1 MTRAPFVAVPAGLA
15 LLLAVAACGGGS
27 NATAKAPR
35 DTLTERQRDSALAR
49 SSIPGHQAVGAA
61 MRAADTTSSQVRGDT
76 TP

>member
-1 MTRAPFVAVPAGLA
+1 MRRATVVA
-15 LLLAVAACGGGS
+15 LLLAATACGGGS

-49 SSIPGHQAVGAA
+49 SSVPGHSAVGAA
-61 MRAADTTSSQVRGDT
+61 MRAADTTSTQVRGDT

>member
-1 MTRAPFVAVPAGLA
+1 MKGAIFAVLV
-15 LLLAVAACGGGS
+15 LVAACGGGS
-27 NATAKAPR
+27 KAAAKAPR

-49 SSIPGHQAVGAA
+49 SNIPGHSAVGAA

>member
-1 MTRAPFVAVPAGLA
+1 MKGAIMATLVFA
-15 LLLAVAACGGGS
+15 AACSGGS
-27 NATAKAPR
+27 NANAKAPR
-35 DTLTERQRDSALAR
+35 DTLTQRQRDSALAR

>member
-1 MTRAPFVAVPAGLA
+1 MTRVT
-15 LLLAVAACGGGS
+15 LLAVLLAAAACGGGS
-27 NATAKAPR
+27 KANAKAPR

-61 MRAADTTSSQVRGDT
+61 MRAADTTSTQVRGDT